1 MVYWKAVSKAIHTVT
16 GNCLSKG
23 DCIAIAKKLNQ
34 TILQVA
40 TEAYVKKE
48 RRLSNIRG
56 GGVK

>member
-1 MVYWKAVSKAIHTVT
+1 MLSWKAVSKAIHTVT

-34 TILQVA
+34 AIVQ
-40 TEAYVKKE
+40 EAETKA
-48 RRLSNIRG
+48 RRLTNIRG